1 MQTVF
6 KPFRPWKLDLLSSE
20 RVGLE
25 SAPSSTIR
33 TINFPTPPPTIS
45 LRSNKHLPSF
55 SFTDM
60 NKSST
65 HSVSTREETRFQKNE
80 RNEPVTI
87 SYIPLIVT
95 LKTERNQRATSN
107 LDQLLRSSRLF
118 SLSLRIGEQFRP
130 RFEIIFKRAQKL
142 ASGVIVGKRARGA
155 TISRHEKS
163 ARDFCF
169 HGQRRVC
176 STRNHAR
183 RKTSEA

>member
-1 MQTVF
+1 MIFPRFIMNLVSEGNTRGRGERCSCFNNGHRYSAPSPALFSSSFPAAVTGNSLQTVF

-25 SAPSSTIR
+25 SALSSTIR

-45 LRSNKHLPSF
+45 LRSNKYLPSF
-55 SFTDM
+55 SFTDI

-95 LKTERNQRATSN
+95 AVKNGGQS
-107 LDQLLRSSRLF
+107 
-118 SLSLRIGEQFRP
+118 
-130 RFEIIFKRAQKL
+130 
-142 ASGVIVGKRARGA
+142 
-155 TISRHEKS
+155 KS
-163 ARDFCF
+163 Y
-169 HGQRRVC
+169 V
-176 STRNHAR
+176 
-183 RKTSEA
+183 EP